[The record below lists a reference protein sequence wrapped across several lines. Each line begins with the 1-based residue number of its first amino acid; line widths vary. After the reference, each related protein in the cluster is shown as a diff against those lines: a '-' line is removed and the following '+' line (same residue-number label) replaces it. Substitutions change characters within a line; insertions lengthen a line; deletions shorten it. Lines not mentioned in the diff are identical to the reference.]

1 VVVEHPHVDG
11 VPPAGRLKG
20 ERGSGKEEINEEL
33 ILLVVMSTMKY
44 ELCEEQSQSDEI
56 WRMSDEKVIAHK
68 KESQ

>member
-1 VVVEHPHVDG
+1 MK
-11 VPPAGRLKG
+11 R
-20 ERGSGKEEINEEL
+20 KEEINEEL